1 MVFESLLDPQMA
13 ESHPFRMFLIG
24 FFYASV
30 GVVLSMW
37 IFRQW
42 MSLVMVFLTVLA
54 SVPLFYNT
62 LKFEEAKDKEILDE
76 RRLLKQHGKALFF
89 MMMVFIGFVIG
100 FAFWYLVLPEPTI
113 QTAFE
118 AQTATISSI
127 NPATGKVISIETF
140 MKIFSHNMSVLFFC
154 VFFAFFYGAGA
165 IFILAWNA
173 SVIGVAIG
181 NFVRRGLADILT
193 KMGFL
198 SLGSYLQV
206 FSLSLLRYMTHG
218 IFEILAYFIAG
229 LAGGII
235 SVAVIRHD
243 FASKD
248 FNHIIADSLDLLIIA
263 IIVLFVA
270 ALVEVYITPLMF

>member
-1 MVFESLLDPQMA
+1 
-13 ESHPFRMFLIG
+13 
-24 FFYASV
+24 
-30 GVVLSMW
+30 
-37 IFRQW
+37 
-42 MSLVMVFLTVLA
+42 
-54 SVPLFYNT
+54 
-62 LKFEEAKDKEILDE
+62 
-76 RRLLKQHGKALFF
+76 
-89 MMMVFIGFVIG
+89 
-100 FAFWYLVLPEPTI
+100 
-113 QTAFE
+113 
-118 AQTATISSI
+118 
-127 NPATGKVISIETF
+127 

-173 SVIGVAIG
+173 SVIGAAIG
-181 NFVRRGLADILT
+181 NFIRRGLADILT

-198 SLGSYLQV
+198 SIGSYLQV